1 MVQDHDHPGSLLS
14 CLPLRVPRQVRQDAG
29 EASILETDR
38 PMMPRGT
45 GVWGMASQ
53 HGTGSATVRQEVVKD
68 MHQRWGHFWSI
79 RPCSGLGLRLDEAKV
94 GMDRGLSEALTRSP
108 AAMKLASRQTILTPM
123 LASIRGCH
131 QNR

>member
-68 MHQRWGHFWSI
+68 MHQKMGALLEHPVMFRLGVEAGRGKSWDGPVSE
-79 RPCSGLGLRLDEAKV
+79 RGSDTQPCSDETCLPP
-94 GMDRGLSEALTRSP
+94 DNSHS
-108 AAMKLASRQTILTPM
+108 M